1 MTSVKIIALIF
12 VIFALVKMLVVF
24 IDPASWKS
32 VVKKIYVKPIYT
44 ITISLISAAVILR
57 FLLQEITIV
66 QIFASMTFMMVLMM
80 VQFAALG
87 NEVVEITE
95 KFLDNKNLIK
105 KLWLSL
111 TLWILL
117 MGWVLYELFV

>member
-66 QIFASMTFMMVLMM
+66 QIFASMTFMMALMM